1 VRTAI
6 RLGASEVSCVYRRD
20 EASMPGSRREV
31 KNARDEGVQFVFNQQ
46 PLRIEGDGFATG
58 VRFAQTHDGAH
69 AGESGW
75 VPSTG
80 ARDGS
85 RGQDFAA
92 IGTERV
98 IAADIVILA
107 FGFRASPEAWLGDE
121 KIAVNEQGRVRI
133 DGGLEQQTSNPRVFA
148 GGDNVRGADLV
159 VTAVRD
165 GRDAGLAIAR
175 YLDGK

>member
-1 VRTAI
+1 
-6 RLGASEVSCVYRRD
+6 
-20 EASMPGSRREV
+20 MRRETGRYRV
-31 KNARDEGVQFVFNQQ
+31 TKVHEEQVRAFIPH
-46 PLRIEGDGFATG
+46 PLPPAKPPLAIEGETFATG

-75 VPSTG
+75 VPSAG
-80 ARDGS
+80 AHDGS

-98 IAADIVILA
+98 IPADIVITA

-121 KIAVNEQGRVRI
+121 RIAVNEQGRVRI
-133 DGGLEQQTSNPRVFA
+133 DGGLDQQTSNPRVFA

-159 VTAVRD
+159 VTAVHD
-165 GRDAGLAIAR
+165 GREAGVAIAR
-175 YLDGK
+175 MLLADAP